1 MDVKKRTFAYDESI
15 LTNKINNLYKN
26 QDVNKYTANKSCPQP
41 NSSSNTIF
49 TDDKDNMYYDE
60 LLSECKVKCKTG
72 FFNGYHGR
80 LLSYKKN
87 HASNNNIGIIIFN
100 GDSNKYMIHFV
111 ESATS
116 NMQMTFDD
124 LQNSIRNTILYK
136 NDNTQV
142 FPIKHIELIDYKDLA
157 GKIKEKIKN
166 LKKSVYNEIGGNY
179 NSSISDYN
187 LQCKSD
193 NCPSFQ
199 AVSKNDID
207 MLKYNGMRYIDDTN
221 YNPLLY
227 TSKKDMILLKLI
239 KSIITLFVFILF
251 VYVLV
256 SIILYKDFSK
266 FKIIL
271 MVLILMMILT
281 YLNAFLPYKIN
292 LFYFI

>member
-1 MDVKKRTFAYDESI
+1 M
-15 LTNKINNLYKN
+15 
-26 QDVNKYTANKSCPQP
+26 
-41 NSSSNTIF
+41 
-49 TDDKDNMYYDE
+49 
-60 LLSECKVKCKTG
+60 
-72 FFNGYHGR
+72 
-80 LLSYKKN
+80 
-87 HASNNNIGIIIFN
+87 
-100 GDSNKYMIHFV
+100 
-111 ESATS
+111 
-116 NMQMTFDD
+116 
-124 LQNSIRNTILYK
+124 
-136 NDNTQV
+136 
-142 FPIKHIELIDYKDLA
+142 
-157 GKIKEKIKN
+157 
-166 LKKSVYNEIGGNY
+166 
-179 NSSISDYN
+179 
-187 LQCKSD
+187 KSD